1 MPKRLA
7 LRVLVLALGLALAS
21 AWASPAQEL
30 MNRATDLLVRNYAG
44 PSDKNPN
51 ELAQKYL
58 NKLGEACAPQGEAC
72 PVDVAVPLLRDM
84 VNELGDRHSRL
95 WLPEEYAGMGLVPG
109 DQQVRRGLGIRHA
122 VVPELSGLVILEVE
136 DGSPAKAA
144 GLRRGDRIVKVNGQ
158 ELSGSADERRA
169 VLTKAIADGSE
180 ISLAVARAPLGSLL
194 TLRVTP
200 GTLGTPLPELYLLEG
215 GIAWLRIP
223 NFRADQ
229 TAQEVHRLVREAQSK
244 GAWGLVLD
252 MRNNGGGSLFQVLLT
267 AGAFVDGPGRRYE
280 RRSLLTDTVL
290 YRGGTLLRRDGGS
303 ERPLLTL
310 SAPARWQGPMVVL
323 VNKSSASGAEF
334 CALDLQSAG
343 IPVIGEETVGVGDT
357 VTNFFVLQHG
367 GPALQITTSIARRLD
382 GSAYP
387 SKVTPDRAVPDDA
400 KALAQGHDEPL
411 EAALSLLQVRR
422 QVWLNATALPDLQ
435 KDALL
440 RAW

>member
-1 MPKRLA
+1 MPRRLA
-7 LRVLVLALGLALAS
+7 QWVVVLALGL

-30 MNRATDLLVRNYAG
+30 MSRATDLLVRNYAG
-44 PSDKNPN
+44 PSEKNPD

-58 NKLGEACAPQGEAC
+58 NRLGVACAPQGEAC
-72 PVDVAVPLLRDM
+72 PVEVAVALLREM

-109 DQQVRRGLGIRHA
+109 DQQTRRGLGVRYA
-122 VVPELSGLVILEVE
+122 VVPEMPGLVILEVE
-136 DGSPAKAA
+136 EGSPARAA

-169 VLTKAIADGSE
+169 ALTRAIAGGGE
-180 ISLAVARAPLGSLL
+180 ISLAVVRAPSSSPF

-200 GTLGTPLPELYLLEG
+200 GALGTPLPELYLLEG

-229 TAQEVHRLVREAQSK
+229 TAQEVHRLVREAQGQ

-252 MRNNGGGSLFQVLLT
+252 LRNNGGGSLFQVLLT

-280 RRSLLTDTVL
+280 RKGLLTDTVL
-290 YRGGTLLRRDGGS
+290 YRGGTLLRRDEGG

-310 SAPARWQGPMVVL
+310 PAPARWQGPVVVL

-334 CALDLQSAG
+334 CALDLQMAG
-343 IPVIGEETVGVGDT
+343 LPVIGEETAGVGDT
-357 VTNFFVLQHG
+357 VTNFFVLQRG
-367 GPALQITTSIARRLD
+367 GPALQITTAIARRLD
-382 GSAYP
+382 GRAYP
-387 SKVTPDRAVPDDA
+387 SKVTPDWAVADDA
-400 KALAQGHDEPL
+400 KALAGGHDEPL
-411 EAALSLLQVRR
+411 EAALSLLQDRR
-422 QVWLNATALPDLQ
+422 QGPSAEVLPESQKALSWARWAP
-435 KDALL
+435 
-440 RAW
+440 